1 MRRLQLFH
9 FLLWLR
15 LCRARQPG
23 FSIHHD
29 LLAYPQFEVVFSE
42 SYISEP
48 DAQTL
53 IDKTDPSHPSY
64 DAEFTSIQTA
74 LTSNIQDGSTQNP
87 EADADDVEADHK
99 VAETYEVMTMPPH
112 RYLCAIPIIEPPP
125 VLNETATELA
135 KAEEAREL
143 ARASAHGW
151 DLMSGLDGACL
162 YYVSGWW
169 SYSFCYGHDVVQFH
183 ALPGSLKSG
192 PPVRDPQTLEY
203 VLGRVQ
209 DTRSSSSRSQRR
221 GQSENEEGGQH
232 PEEEGHAG
240 TGAGVAPPPPNTELQ
255 VKGDQRYL
263 VQRLEAGTICDLTGR
278 DRTIEVQYHCSPG
291 STQDRIG
298 WIKEVTTCAYLMV
311 VHTPRLCS
319 DVAFQPPKETRA
331 NVISCR
337 AIISEADEAQWHER
351 KTLEAQ
357 AAMAGQASAAEA
369 AKGPVTV
376 GGVVVGGRQILG
388 NGEDGKAPIK
398 LSPPRGFFGNLKTG
412 GAVKTQQQQ
421 QRQQQQQQ
429 QQAGTAEETVEV
441 VAQGR
446 GGDESSRVDIL
457 TDEELEQLGISPE
470 LVEQLQ
476 QQLQELA
483 GERGWKLEVVEVPGD
498 PREIRGV
505 VEGDEDEEEEGQ
517 SEGGGN
523 GEEGQAGSQE
533 KFFNEDL

>member
-1 MRRLQLFH
+1 MRRPQL
-9 FLLWLR
+9 LLLVSLR
-15 LCRARQPG
+15 LCGARQHG

-48 DAQTL
+48 EAQAL
-53 IDKTDPSHPSY
+53 VEKAEPSHVSY
-64 DAEFTSIQTA
+64 EAQFSSQTD
-74 LTSNIQDGSTQNP
+74 LTSNIQDGSATDEVDGLGDQ
-87 EADADDVEADHK
+87 K
-99 VAETYEVMTMPPH
+99 VDETYEIMSMPPH

-151 DLMSGLDGACL
+151 DLMNGLDGTCL

-192 PPVRDPQTLEY
+192 PPVRDPQTMEY

-209 DTRSSSSRSQRR
+209 DPRSNPRR
-221 GQSENEEGGQH
+221 RGGQSETDQGEQER
-232 PEEEGHAG
+232 
-240 TGAGVAPPPPNTELQ
+240 TGAAPPNTELQ

-263 VQRLEAGTICDLTGR
+263 VQRLEAGTVCDLTGR
-278 DRTIEVQYHCSPG
+278 ERTIEVQYHCSPG

-311 VHTPRLCS
+311 VHTPRLCT
-319 DVAFQPPKETRA
+319 DVAFQPPKETKA
-331 NVISCR
+331 NIISCR
-337 AIISEADEAQWHER
+337 AIVPESEQAEWHAR
-351 KTLEAQ
+351 KTLEAE
-357 AAMAGQASAAEA
+357 AAMVGQAKSM
-369 AKGPVTV
+369 AKTPVTI

-388 NGEDGKAPIK
+388 NGEDGKPPAQ
-398 LSPPRGFFGNLKTG
+398 LAPPRGFFGGLKTG
-412 GAVKTQQQQ
+412 GKTEPK
-421 QRQQQQQQ
+421 
-429 QQAGTAEETVEV
+429 GETVEV
-441 VAQGR
+441 VAQGK
-446 GGDESSRVDIL
+446 GKDQNSKVEVL
-457 TDEELEQLGISPE
+457 TDEELEELGISPE
-470 LVEQLQ
+470 VLEQLQ
-476 QQLQELA
+476 RQLQELA

-505 VEGDEDEEEEGQ
+505 VEEDEEEEAD
-517 SEGGGN
+517 E
-523 GEEGQAGSQE
+523 EEGEGSEE
-533 KFFNEDL
+533 KFFNEEL